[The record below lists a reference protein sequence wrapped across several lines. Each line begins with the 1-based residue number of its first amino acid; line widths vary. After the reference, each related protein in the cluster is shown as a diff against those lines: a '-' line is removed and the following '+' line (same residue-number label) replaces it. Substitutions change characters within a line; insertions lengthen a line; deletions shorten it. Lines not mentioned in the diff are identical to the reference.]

1 MEIQIT
7 KSALKDIK
15 KHDKATIDR
24 ILKGIYNLPL
34 GNIKRL
40 RGHNNYFRLRIG
52 DFRIIYLLNNDA
64 IIILKVLP
72 RGEVYKHI

>member
-34 GNIKRL
+34 GNIKRC
-40 RGHNNYFRLRIG
+40 
-52 DFRIIYLLNNDA
+52 
-64 IIILKVLP
+64 
-72 RGEVYKHI
+72 GEVYKHI